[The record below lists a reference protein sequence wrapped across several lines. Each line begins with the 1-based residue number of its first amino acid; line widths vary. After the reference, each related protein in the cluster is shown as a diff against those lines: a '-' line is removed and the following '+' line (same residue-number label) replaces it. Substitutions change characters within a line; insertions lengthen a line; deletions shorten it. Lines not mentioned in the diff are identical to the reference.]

1 MWYDWT
7 PAVGLVYYV
16 LGGSG
21 GKGKVEG
28 SSGTVPWNSSG
39 PVDKGQAAPE
49 TGQAL
54 PATVNGQGP

>member
-1 MWYDWT
+1 MIGHRQSDCSNT
-7 PAVGLVYYV
+7 SLAAAGEKVA
-16 LGGSG
+16 
-21 GKGKVEG
+21 KVEG

-49 TGQAL
+49 TGQAP